1 MFTPP
6 EVAKRIS
13 ETAEAAG
20 ISVRALLIQA
30 GLGKNTMS
38 NMRNGSALQYDSLAK
53 VASILGCSMDYLVGF
68 TDSLN
73 IGNSCQIDEREADM
87 LKRYRAL
94 DFGGKARVDAY
105 VDGEYQKARLE
116 GDSEKAAT

>member
-73 IGNSCQIDEREADM
+73 IGEREADM

-105 VDGEYQKARLE
+105 LDEEYQKARLE